1 MAKTSGPKSQTASI
15 EDMIFLIDQNLEGY
29 AEILFSGIAST
40 G

>member
-1 MAKTSGPKSQTASI
+1 MGKASGPKSETASI
-15 EDMIFLIDQNLEGY
+15 EGMIFLIDQNLKGY